1 MNLNFDSCLGKNEV
15 FQKVK
20 SYLDENGFKIVNSDQ
35 SRPWGG
41 FFVIDDQ
48 QSQKFIDFFFND
60 VEDSQKNSIGKVSPK
75 ILIVEKEKRLSWQY
89 HHRRSELWKV
99 IGGSVGVIQSN
110 NNTETSI
117 QSKILNDVITLK
129 QGERH
134 RLIGLETW
142 GIVAEIW
149 KHTDTNHP
157 SDEEDIVRVQD
168 DFGR

>member
-1 MNLNFDSCLGKNEV
+1 MNLNFDSSLGKNEV

-41 FFVIDDQ
+41 FFVIDEQ

-60 VEDSQKNSIGKVSPK
+60 VEDFQKNSIGKVSPK

-110 NNTETSI
+110 NDTETSI

>member
-1 MNLNFDSCLGKNEV
+1 MNLNLTTNLSKNEV

-20 SYLDENGFKIVNSDQ
+20 NFLNQKGFSIINTDE

-41 FFVIDDQ
+41 FFVIDEQ
-48 QSQKFIDFFFND
+48 QSQKFIDYFFND
-60 VEDSQKNSIGKVSPK
+60 VEESQKEVSGKVSPK

-99 IGGSVGVIQSN
+99 IGGRVGVIQSDN
-110 NNTETSI
+110 DDETDVQPKNI
-117 QSKILNDVITLK
+117 NDVITLK

-134 RLIGLETW
+134 RLIGLEAW

-149 KHTDTNHP
+149 KHSDKNNP
-157 SDEEDIVRVQD
+157 SDEDDIVRVQD

>member
-1 MNLNFDSCLGKNEV
+1 MNLNLDSCLGKNEV

-41 FFVIDDQ
+41 FFVIDEQ

>member
-1 MNLNFDSCLGKNEV
+1 MNLNLDSCLGKNEV